1 MSKYYDAYIKFKE
14 FHRVYNKIND
24 SSYELGKV
32 ANKPEGDF
40 FKKLPIDYT
49 AMLEFFDGIDIPLEL
64 NLGLEIGPIPFLGIP
79 KFQDIERLNNEFL
92 PEIDILVK
100 EWGDDP
106 INVIGKT
113 DNPIS
118 KYWDKGKILFSISS
132 GFYWY
137 FDMNPP
143 LGGSA
148 GQIVFFYYFY
158 EEAVVYVVAKNF
170 VDFIK
175 LLCESEI

>member
-24 SSYELGKV
+24 SSYELEKV

-64 NLGLEIGPIPFLGIP
+64 NLGLEIGSVPFLGIP
-79 KFQDIERLNNEFL
+79 KFQELEQLNNEFL
-92 PEIDILVK
+92 PEINILLE
-100 EWGDDP
+100 EWGDEE

-113 DNPIS
+113 EKPTNKDWI
-118 KYWDKGKILFSISS
+118 KGKILLSISS

-143 LGGSA
+143 LGGNV
-148 GQIVFFYYFY
+148 GQIVFFYYMVD
-158 EEAVVYVVAKNF
+158 EAIVYVVAKNF
-170 VDFIK
+170 VDFIE
-175 LLCESEI
+175 LLCKTV